1 MVENSPAWFALH
13 VKSRHEFVVQVDMLI
28 NGVEVYFPAVNIVE
42 PMEGQE
48 NG

>member
-13 VKSRHEFVVQVDMLI
+13 VKPRHEFQVQVDLLK
-28 NGVEVYFPAVNIVE
+28 NGVEVYLPAVNKLS
-42 PMEGQE
+42 QWKDRK